1 MQHAT
6 SPHGYN
12 VVAVFTDTLPAPP
25 DLEPF
30 MLGLFREGELLE
42 QYAGWR
48 IALHRSYVL
57 EDEHPGG
64 IRHRHPVNKIVAQRL
79 AI

>member
-1 MQHAT
+1 
-6 SPHGYN
+6 
-12 VVAVFTDTLPAPP
+12 
-25 DLEPF
+25 